1 MLKWALIFLV
11 ISVIAGL
18 FGFGKI
24 SNISGNISKFIFFII
39 IGIVVLLVIFGRSLF

>member
-24 SNISGNISKFIFFII
+24 SNVSGNISKFIFFII
-39 IGIVVLLVIFGRSLF
+39 IAIVVLLVIFGRSLF

>member
-1 MLKWALIFLV
+1 MLEWALIFLV

-39 IGIVVLLVIFGRSLF
+39 IAIVVLLVIFGRSLF